1 MSQFDQMSDA
11 EIDARFRISGPKPV
25 AFLLAGYVKA
35 REPFSVHFQHGEEMF
50 LSTLLDAQADKKR
63 LVFDC
68 SGSQETNRR
77 VLARIFH
84 KTGRISLNPLIKLG
98 LRQ

>member
-50 LSTLLDAQADKKR
+50 LSTLLDAQADR
-63 LVFDC
+63 LQLIALDPRM
-68 SGSQETNRR
+68 RR
-77 VLARIFH
+77 RC
-84 KTGRISLNPLIKLG
+84 LG
-98 LRQ
+98 LANTFSTPFFSVT

>member
-1 MSQFDQMSDA
+1 MSQFDQLSDA

-50 LSTLLDAQADKKR
+50 LSTLLDAQADNR
-63 LVFDC
+63 
-68 SGSQETNRR
+68 SGPHA
-77 VLARIFH
+77 LAAPGRIPC
-84 KTGRISLNPLIKLG
+84 TGRC
-98 LRQ
+98 RAQR